1 MKIEVKTIEEAEAIV
16 NPLMA
21 EDKWAITVAQ
31 TKDNTYLVQWMEHK
45 MYTALDGKE
54 YRDEVW
60 TTEQGEMKLI
70 QDLEPEHARNI
81 IRMMLRNEREDKKAM
96 DALYQE
102 INKHLSDLLGDVDDT
117 LGDSFEGN
125 PGNKGTLH

>member
-31 TKDNTYLVQWMEHK
+31 TKDNTYLVRWMEHK

-96 DALYQE
+96 DALYQR
-102 INKHLSDLLGDVDDT
+102 INERFSELINDADDT
-117 LGDSFEGN
+117 LDDSFEGN